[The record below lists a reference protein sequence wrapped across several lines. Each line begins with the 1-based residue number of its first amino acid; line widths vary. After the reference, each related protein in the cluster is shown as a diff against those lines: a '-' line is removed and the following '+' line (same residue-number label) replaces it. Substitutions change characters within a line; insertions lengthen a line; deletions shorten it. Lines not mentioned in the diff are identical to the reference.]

1 MNSPKVSVIIP
12 VYNTEKYLR
21 QCLDSVVNQTLK
33 DIELICIN
41 DGSTDNSLK
50 ILNEYASSDNRIKLI
65 SLIDN
70 KGVSFTRNFGIRV
83 SKGRYIGFVDSDDWI
98 DLNFY
103 ENLYL
108 TAEKENSD
116 IVAASTIVNVKQ
128 NKKSPWNWNKGN
140 EDEKER
146 RLFFISYSW
155 FKIYRRDFL
164 IDNGI
169 FFQEVKIFSDLSF
182 TFISSM
188 LAKNI
193 TISQKGQYFYRNKR
207 ISSCSDAADLDRSPF
222 ILFDCHNKIYEVIK
236 ATNALNDTD
245 KENYLKLAKFFA
257 FTNLE
262 KWTHKIKKEYK
273 NEYFLKFKA
282 YFSTL
287 SFETNPYFDKNN
299 SFVCQAITISHTYK
313 EYTKFVVHG
322 NINKMLGIL
331 VSAFMFNRSKRVFVR
346 NFFCVHGFLGVVVL
360 CLKKFKKFLI
370 FKLRME

>member
-33 DIELICIN
+33 DIEIICIN
-41 DGSTDNSLK
+41 DGSKDNSLK
-50 ILNEYASSDNRIKLI
+50 ILNEYASSDNRIKLLN
-65 SLIDN
+65 LIDN
-70 KGVSFTRNFGIRV
+70 KGVSFARNFGIRV

-128 NKKSPWNWNKGN
+128 NKKSSWNWNKGS

-169 FFQEVKIFSDLSF
+169 FFQEVKIFSDVSF

-193 TISQKGQYFYRNKR
+193 TISQKGQYFYRNER
-207 ISSCSDAADLDRSPF
+207 ISSCSDTAGLDRSPF

-245 KENYLKLAKFFA
+245 KEKYLKLAKFFA

-282 YFSTL
+282 YFSIL

-299 SFVCQAITISHTYK
+299 SFVYQAISISHTYK
-313 EYTKFVVHG
+313 EYAKFVVHG

-331 VSAFMFNRSKRVFVR
+331 VSAFMFNRGKRVFVR
-346 NFFCVHGFLGVVVL
+346 NFFCIHGFLGVVVL
-360 CLKKFKKFLI
+360 CLKKVKKILS
-370 FKLRME
+370 